1 MEAELRALI
10 GKYGMKEVSQCLERE
25 MHNTYVFL
33 SGLYGGEKKVV
44 KTVVVQNTVEPVI
57 EAPMSTPL
65 EIAPTVTETPVVQT
79 EGVKEVVI
87 TAKNDPKAMKLK
99 QKEDV
104 DAKKKELEAKGIKP
118 ETLLT
123 KENLEKW
130 IGQGYSYSKIA
141 RETGC
146 PDTLVTAMAKAHGL
160 QSKIGMLVMSKMR
173 GSA

>member
-10 GKYGMKEVSQCLERE
+10 GKYGMKEVSQCLEKE
-25 MHNTYVFL
+25 MHDTFVFL
-33 SGLYGGEKKVV
+33 SGLYASEKKIV
-44 KTVVVQNTVEPVI
+44 KPVVVQNTVEPVV
-57 EAPMSTPL
+57 TVPL
-65 EIAPTVTETPVVQT
+65 VPTVAETPVVET

-104 DAKKKELEAKGIKP
+104 DTKKKELEAKGIKP

-160 QSKIGMLVMSKMR
+160 QSKIGMLVMSKMK
-173 GSA
+173 GAV